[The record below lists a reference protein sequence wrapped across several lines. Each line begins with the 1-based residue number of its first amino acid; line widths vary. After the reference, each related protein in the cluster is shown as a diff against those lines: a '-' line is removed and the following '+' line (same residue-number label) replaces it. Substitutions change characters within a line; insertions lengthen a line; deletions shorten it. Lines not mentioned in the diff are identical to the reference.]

1 MPYKVFE
8 KDEEYCV
15 YKLDGDGNPTGDP
28 LGCHDSEEKAESQVQ
43 ALYANDEHAEMKEEH
58 KSADIDANIDATKA
72 CKDCQ
77 DNPAVSVSQLEEVA
91 MKLKL
96 ATVKAIHEGEDE
108 IRIGGYAV
116 VWGDEDNLDL
126 HGEFFTPD
134 TEEYTTVFKAMGGL
148 PFMVEHLTDERIF
161 KSTVVG
167 IVDTMKYEEDGLW
180 WEAKI
185 KEHELYMQYV
195 KPLVDREKL
204 FTSSGTF
211 PGAKKSNKATGQI
224 LRWPIAE
231 ITGTVKPAEYR
242 MISHPISEL
251 DGHFKSAGF
260 DSFEVW
266 YQEESGETKNAY
278 DAEQEGI
285 EKMRKTLS
293 AQLAL
298 DKIRLDLDEI

>member
-15 YKLDGDGNPTGDP
+15 YKIDENDEPTGES
-28 LGCHDSEEKAESQVQ
+28 LGCHKTHEMAESQVQ
-43 ALYANDEHAEMKEEH
+43 ALYSNDDHDSDEDH
-58 KSADIDANIDATKA
+58 KSVDIKETDLEVESGYPTEM
-72 CKDCQ
+72 Q
-77 DNPAVSVSQLEEVA
+77 FEEVA

-96 ATVKAIHEGEDE
+96 ATVKNLHDDNGD

-185 KEHELYMQYV
+185 KEHDLYMEYV

-211 PGAKKSNKATGQI
+211 PGAKKSNKSTGQI

-242 MISHPISEL
+242 MIQHPIGEL

-260 DSFEVW
+260 DNFEVW
-266 YQEESGETKNAY
+266 YQEENGESENAY
-278 DAEQEGI
+278 DVEQQGI

-293 AQLAL
+293 ARLAL
-298 DKIRLDLDEI
+298 DRIRLELDEI

>member
-15 YKLDGDGNPTGDP
+15 YKLNEDGEATGDP
-28 LGCHDSEEKAESQVQ
+28 LGCHESEEKAESQVQ
-43 ALYANDEHAEMKEEH
+43 ALYANEEH
-58 KSADIDANIDATKA
+58 DHDDDHKSVEIEETESEVQ
-72 CKDCQ
+72 Q
-77 DNPAVSVSQLEEVA
+77 DYPTGTQLEEVA

-96 ATVKAIHEGEDE
+96 ATVKNLRSDGEE

-116 VWGDEDNLDL
+116 VWGDEDNVDL
-126 HGEFFTPD
+126 HGEFFTSD

-148 PFMVEHLTDERIF
+148 PFLVEHATDDDLF
-161 KSTVVG
+161 KTTVVG
-167 IVDTMKYEEDGLW
+167 VVDTMKYLEDGLW
-180 WEAKI
+180 WEAKV

-195 KPLVDREKL
+195 QPLIERNKL

-211 PGAKKSNKATGQI
+211 PGAKKSNKTTGQI

-242 MISHPISEL
+242 MIQHPIGEL

-260 DSFEVW
+260 DNFEVW
-266 YQEESGETKNAY
+266 YQEENGETKNAY

-298 DKIRLDLDEI
+298 DRIRLELDEI